1 MSTLS
6 DSAARER
13 AATAG
18 DRNIVVTAGA
28 GTGKTTLLVNRLLH
42 LLLYRPEPLAIGEI
56 VALTFTNKAADE
68 MKLRL
73 RSRLNDLPAN
83 DLAAKALHELEKSQ
97 IGTIH
102 SFAAHLL
109 RLYPIE
115 SRVDPGFQQDEG
127 RQFDEFFQREWKLW
141 LDQELGSAGTH
152 EEIWAAAL
160 SAVSLEDLQEL
171 ARGLAG
177 ELIPL
182 DEGVDVDEAS
192 PLVLDW
198 LFRQADLARVLRQN
212 HPKTNMLERMLED
225 AATYLDSVARQQ
237 QCLPPGSLDRPVP
250 PITKQWADHEYE
262 QARRI
267 IRVAQALATLR
278 PAVLQPILR
287 LLVPFARECRR
298 RFVQTGCISFDG
310 LVARARNLLRDH
322 PLIRRELKTQFRSIL
337 VDEFQDTDPVQY
349 EMILYLAE
357 APGSEASDWRTI
369 ALEPGK
375 LFIVGDPK
383 QSIYAFR
390 RADMEA
396 YDAVVEDH
404 VLAQVPAGER
414 HTLHTN
420 FRSHAGLLT
429 SINALFARLF
439 PAVAIKG
446 IQPRHDPLVSR
457 DTQASLPGEQ
467 VEIRLV
473 RPGEPDADADTVGR
487 AEAEELARWLRE
499 EVFERQEIDEHGVPV
514 RIKPGHVAI
523 LFRTLTDMRDYLEA
537 LRRYHIPCLTEGE
550 KHFYE
555 RQEVIDAINLLRAAV
570 DPHDRLALVGVLRSS
585 LGAMPDVQ
593 IESLAR
599 HHLLDYRIAG
609 MPPALDPPA
618 QAAYEA
624 VAPLYTL
631 LRDLS
636 AELPYLPLTEVMDA
650 VLAKAPLIELAA
662 ASIDGEQAVANVLKL
677 RDLVVQLAKQS
688 TLTLRGLVGEL
699 TTRALDVPDEAES
712 SLAEDLNGDG
722 QGFVRLLSIHKA
734 KGLEFPVVI
743 LAGLQRG
750 TNRVPPRSLVHHDW
764 STGIVGIKVG
774 NLQTLGGI
782 YVTAKLDERR
792 RAEQSRV
799 LYVAMTRAK
808 RRLILSAGIP
818 KRVAPD
824 SFLAMVA
831 EGFAIDLDGLKEAN
845 AGSMPIEHEAICVK
859 IVPGKT
865 VPLQVNRS
873 GQVQWQDFNDD
884 VSAMHARWDER
895 LRRKEESARCPPLLS
910 PTLLKG
916 KTYGMEALPHSRG
929 LHSEAALLIGTLA
942 HRILE
947 RWDFADDPRRLI
959 DMADTASSVHVNQS
973 NINDI
978 AVIIKDMLEVFAQS
992 DIYRVLRKAT
1002 IVGREIPFAIPW
1014 VPSPSQD
1021 SALSTQHSAVHRHS
1035 VMEGIIDLVYRL
1047 NGDIWIADYKTDHIT
1062 QEEMAERAE
1071 EYRLQAQIYTEAVSR
1086 CVGGKPKGFQFIFL
1100 RTGTVVPVLS

>member
-1 MSTLS
+1 MSTTLS
-6 DSAARER
+6 DSPARER

-42 LLLYRPEPLAIGEI
+42 LLLHRAEPLAIGDI

-73 RSRLNDLPAN
+73 RMRLNELPTS

-127 RQFDEFFQREWKLW
+127 RQFDEFFQQEWAVW

-152 EEIWAAAL
+152 EEIWRAAL
-160 SAVSLEDLQEL
+160 SSVTLDELQEL
-171 ARGLAG
+171 ARGFVG

-182 DEGVDVDEAS
+182 DENLDGALDVNSLS
-192 PLVLDW
+192 PSIGEW
-198 LFRQADLARVLRQN
+198 LLRQAHLAMELRKS
-212 HPKTNMLERMLED
+212 HPKMNTLERMLED
-225 AATYLDSVARQQ
+225 AATYLEHVARQER
-237 QCLPPGSLDRPVP
+237 CTTPGSLDRGVP
-250 PITKQWADHEYE
+250 PATKQWGRDDYE
-262 QARRI
+262 QAKRI
-267 IRVAQALATLR
+267 VRVAQAVATVKLDL
-278 PAVLQPILR
+278 LQPIVQLI
-287 LLVPFARECRR
+287 VPFARECRR
-298 RFVQTGCISFDG
+298 RFVHTGYISFDG

-322 PLIRRELKTQFRSIL
+322 PLIRRELKRQFRSIL

-357 APGSEASDWRTI
+357 APGAEVLDWRKIT
-369 ALEPGK
+369 LEPGK

-396 YDAVVEDH
+396 YDTVVEDH
-404 VLAQVPAGER
+404 VLAQAPPGER
-414 HTLHTN
+414 HTLQTN

-429 SINALFARLF
+429 SINRFFSRIF
-439 PAVAIKG
+439 PEQAMKG
-446 IQPRHDPLVSR
+446 IQPRHDPLLSR
-457 DTQASLPGEQ
+457 DNQASLPGEE

-473 RPGEPDADADTVGR
+473 RADVTDTDAETAGR
-487 AEAEELARWLRE
+487 AEAEELARWLSTEVFDRE
-499 EVFERQEIDEHGVPV
+499 EMLDHGVAV
-514 RIKPGHVAI
+514 KIKPAHVAI

-537 LRRYHIPCLTEGE
+537 LRRYQIPCLTEGE

-593 IESLAR
+593 IEALAR
-599 HHLLDYRIAG
+599 HHLLDYRTVR
-609 MPPALDPPA
+609 MPDSLDL
-618 QAAYEA
+618 QAETAYHA
-624 VAPLYTL
+624 VQPIYAL
-631 LRDLS
+631 LRDLAS
-636 AELPYLPLTEVMDA
+636 ELPGLPLTEVMDT
-650 VLAKAPLIELAA
+650 LLSKAPLLELAA

-677 RDLVVQLAKQS
+677 RDLAVQLAKHS
-688 TLTLRGLVGEL
+688 ALTLRGLVAEL
-699 TTRALDVPDEAES
+699 TERALDVPDEAES
-712 SLAEDLNGDG
+712 SLAEDLDGEG

-750 TNRVPPRSLVHHDW
+750 TNRVPSRIMVHHDW

-774 NLQTLGGI
+774 ELQTLGGV
-782 YVTAKLDERR
+782 YVTAKLEERR
-792 RAEQSRV
+792 RAEQTRV

-818 KRVAPD
+818 KHITQD

-831 EGFAIDLDGLKEAN
+831 QGFGIDLDSLGADALATSLPIGSAAVSLKV
-845 AGSMPIEHEAICVK
+845 I
-859 IVPGKT
+859 PGKT
-865 VPLQVNRS
+865 VPLRANRRES
-873 GQVQWQDFNDD
+873 AEWQDLKHDD
-884 VSAMHARWDER
+884 VAVVRARWDER
-895 LRRKEESARCPPLLS
+895 FRRQQELSRCPSLLS
-910 PTLLKG
+910 PTLLKSTISG
-916 KTYGMEALPHSRG
+916 IAPARRSRADG
-929 LHSEAALLIGTLA
+929 PRSEVASLIGTLV
-942 HRILE
+942 HHILE
-947 RWDFADDPRRLI
+947 QWDFADDPTKLI
-959 DMADTASSVHVNQS
+959 DLAEITRAASVAQES
-973 NINDI
+973 NGLSST
-978 AVIIKDMLEVFAQS
+978 VKDMLEVFIRSEIFQ
-992 DIYRVLRKAT
+992 ILREAT
-1002 IVGREIPFAIPW
+1002 IVGREVPFAIPW
-1014 VPSPSQD
+1014 SMSE
-1021 SALSTQHSAVHRHS
+1021 TQHS
-1035 VMEGIIDLVYRL
+1035 VMEGIIDLVYRF
-1047 NGDIWIADYKTDHIT
+1047 NGDIWIADYKTDRIT
-1062 QEEMAERAE
+1062 ADQMADRAE
-1071 EYRLQAQIYTEAVSR
+1071 EYRLQAHIYTEAVSR
-1086 CVGGKPKGFQFIFL
+1086 CLGVRPKGFQFIFL
-1100 RTGTVVPVLS
+1100 RTGTVVPVVS